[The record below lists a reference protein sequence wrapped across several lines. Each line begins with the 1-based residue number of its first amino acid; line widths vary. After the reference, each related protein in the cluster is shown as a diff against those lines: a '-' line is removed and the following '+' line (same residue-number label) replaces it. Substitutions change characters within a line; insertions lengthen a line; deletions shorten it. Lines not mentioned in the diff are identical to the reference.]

1 MVDLKNLSDQLSELT
16 IVEAAELVQT
26 LEKKWGV
33 SGQAMQAQATSPSEE
48 KKFEEKTEFD
58 VVLKSAGPK
67 KIQVIKA
74 IREITELS
82 LKDAKLLVDGA
93 PKTIRSG
100 IPKADAKDIQ
110 TKLEKQGAIISVE

>member
-33 SGQAMQAQATSPSEE
+33 SGQAIQSQTASPSEE
-48 KKFEEKTEFD
+48 KKVEEKTEFD

-93 PKTIRSG
+93 PKTIRAG
-100 IPKADAKDIQ
+100 IPKAEAKDIQ